1 MSATD
6 WTTPEDLRRQVQRQW
21 DNGRLLAAGVKGE
34 SLFPMELRLRG
45 PDTRALSERFEEVRQ
60 WIRGLESE
68 RRYAIEW
75 REVNHRLLG
84 RNRVPARIVV
94 PGEREALE
102 LIGKVDDAA
111 HFGRVA
117 AITREQLPELMAWLG
132 RKPLTGLAHAADW
145 ERILAVLRWFR
156 GHPRCGLYLR
166 QLDIGGV
173 DTKFIEGRKV
183 LLAELLDLVL
193 PPEALDAAAAG
204 QRNFEQRYGLA
215 SKPSQVRFRILD
227 PRLSIR
233 GLTDLAVPAGEFA
246 GLDLPVERVF
256 ITENEI
262 NGLAS
267 KPSQVRFRILDP
279 RLSIRGLTDLAV
291 PAGEF
296 AGLDLPVERVFITEN
311 EINGLAFPC
320 VPGSLVIFGLGYG
333 LDRLSEAGW
342 LGRRKL
348 YYWGDIDT
356 YGFHILDRVRVR
368 FPEARSFL
376 MDRQTLVE
384 NAGLWVRESDP
395 YDGDLPRL
403 TSVEGALYDDL
414 RWNRLGER
422 VRLEQERIPYGR
434 VEMALGGI

>member
-68 RRYAIEW
+68 RRYSIEW

-102 LIGKVDDAA
+102 LIGKVDDATR
-111 HFGRVA
+111 FGRVA
-117 AITREQLPELMAWLG
+117 AITREQLPELTAWLG
-132 RKPLTGLAHAADW
+132 RKPLMALAHAADW

-156 GHPRCGLYLR
+156 GHPQCGLYLR
-166 QLDIGGV
+166 QLDIAGV

-262 NGLAS
+262 NGLA
-267 KPSQVRFRILDP
+267 
-279 RLSIRGLTDLAV
+279 
-291 PAGEF
+291 
-296 AGLDLPVERVFITEN
+296 
-311 EINGLAFPC
+311 FPC
-320 VPGSLVIFGLGYG
+320 VPGSLAIFGLGYG
-333 LDRLSEAGW
+333 LERLSEAAW

-356 YGFHILDRVRVR
+356 YGFHILDRVRVL
-368 FPEARSFL
+368 FPEAASFL
-376 MDRQTLVE
+376 MDRETLLAH
-384 NAGLWVRESDP
+384 AGLWVRESDP
-395 YDGDLPRL
+395 YDGELPRL
-403 TSVEGALYDDL
+403 TPVEGALYDDL
-414 RWNRLGER
+414 RWNRLGDR

-434 VEMALGGI
+434 VQRALGGI